1 MFISNSTAI
10 FSASFLAVFEICKS
24 FSVDGIS
31 SGFKILSEEIPNR
44 LFSRGNRNVLPEVP
58 P

>member
-1 MFISNSTAI
+1 M
-10 FSASFLAVFEICKS
+10 CKI

-44 LFSRGNRNVLPEVP
+44 LFSSRGNRNVLPEVP